1 MTGVVPLHQP
11 SLDRRERTRL
21 GRGQVPRTA
30 GKATTGRATQVTGRA
45 AGPGIGQVQRTAGA
59 HGRRLWPGDTSNGA
73 AWPRRVGEEQPD
85 RNTSWLHVRFG

>member
-59 HGRRLWPGDTSNGA
+59 SGLATRATARRGRDASERNSRTGTHHGFTYEREL
-73 AWPRRVGEEQPD
+73 
-85 RNTSWLHVRFG
+85 